1 MAKVLIGD
9 SLDQKIVNKYQ
20 EYLLE
25 NGQKPESIYVF
36 CKKNKI
42 KEADFYQEFS
52 QFTQIEAVVWKNFFN
67 EALQIAKSE
76 SVYDDYSV
84 REKLLSFYYTWIE
97 VLKANRSFILIAS
110 EYLEKPIFIHKNAHF
125 QEFKYAFKD
134 YANELLM
141 EAKETRE
148 VEPRAIPQLR
158 QLYPDI
164 FWAKTMLILDFWIND
179 ASKAFEKTDT
189 MIEKSTNTVFDL
201 LARSPL
207 DSLIDLG
214 KFIFQN
220 RG

>member
-1 MAKVLIGD
+1 MAKALLGE
-9 SLDQKIVNKYQ
+9 SLDQQIVTKYQ
-20 EYLLE
+20 EFLLE
-25 NGQKPESIYVF
+25 NGQKPESVYVF

-42 KEADFYQEFS
+42 KEASFYQEFS
-52 QFTQIEAVVWKNFFN
+52 QFTQIEAVIWKNLFH
-67 EALQIAKSE
+67 EALNTTKAE
-76 SVYDDYSV
+76 SVYEEYSV

-97 VLKANRSFILIAS
+97 VLKANRSFILIVAD
-110 EYLEKPIFIHKNAHF
+110 YFEKPIFIHKNAHF

-134 YANELLM
+134 FANELLM

-148 VEPRAIPQLR
+148 VEPRAIPQLM

-164 FWAKTMLILDFWIND
+164 FWAKTMLILDFWIKD
-179 ASKAFEKTDT
+179 TSKSFEKTDT
-189 MIEKSTNTVFDL
+189 IIEKSVNTVFDL
-201 LARSPL
+201 LAHSPL